1 MESDYLTTAEVAQM
15 FRVTTTTVTRW
26 CNNGKYPRKYLMR
39 TNGDAKGSKWLI
51 HKDAL
56 KSTLKQL
63 KAHSTVAEDER
74 IQKVVAKGRE
84 LLQRL

>member
-1 MESDYLTTAEVAQM
+1 MNSEYLTTAEVAAM
-15 FRVTTTTVTRW
+15 FRVTPTTVTRW

-56 KSTLKQL
+56 KPKAPYKQL
-63 KAHSTVAEDER
+63 HNPKQVQQEVNR
-74 IQKVVAKGRE
+74 FYE
-84 LLQRL
+84 LLEQV